1 MHEKRPA
8 RTWLVRILVQL
19 YPRVL
24 GLPAAVLLVSAVRGG
39 EGCDEHGVDQQVQ
52 KPMHA
57 AGAARAAGVR
67 CLRLFKR
74 GRHGANYGAD
84 PLRNYGSSPVLLQE
98 GSQDTVLQEH
108 QADPRSPS
116 LDVRS
121 CMHLRERKHP
131 HSLTEPRAPAAPQAQ
146 SHPNPH
152 SHRLVGLKREVA
164 RCVARRVAQTKE
176 MATARQARRAW
187 LYPPSHGVRPQANTH
202 R

>member
-1 MHEKRPA
+1 VHEKRPA

-74 GRHGANYGAD
+74 GRHGANYRLIRSVITGR
-84 PLRNYGSSPVLLQE
+84 PQYCCRRVRRTPCCRSI
-98 GSQDTVLQEH
+98 
-108 QADPRSPS
+108 RSPS

>member
-1 MHEKRPA
+1 MR
-8 RTWLVRILVQL
+8 
-19 YPRVL
+19 
-24 GLPAAVLLVSAVRGG
+24 
-39 EGCDEHGVDQQVQ
+39 
-52 KPMHA
+52 

-67 CLRLFKR
+67 CLIKR

-108 QADPRSPS
+108 QIAVFRRSFLHAS
-116 LDVRS
+116 E
-121 CMHLRERKHP
+121 REEHP